1 MVTTA
6 DAGGEQRQNTLVPDE
21 RGMYFED
28 FEVGTKIVTT
38 GRTITEA
45 DITNYVCM
53 SGDFLPIHIDHE
65 YCKTMPYGKP
75 IAPGHLAMAVAAG
88 LLCQRGMSTNTVI
101 ALLGMDNW
109 RIFLPITAGVT
120 LRVEQT
126 VTKSRRSRKPG
137 RGIVTWERRIL
148 DQHNAVVQSMDVTV
162 MYKSRS

>member
-1 MVTTA
+1 M
-6 DAGGEQRQNTLVPDE
+6 AGGGAEPAQGGLVRDE

-28 FEVGTKIVTT
+28 FAVGTRVVTT
-38 GRTITEA
+38 GRTITAA

-65 YCKTMPYGKP
+65 YCKTTPYGQP

-101 ALLGMDNW
+101 ALLGMDRW

-120 LRVEQT
+120 LRVDQT
-126 VTKSRRSRKPG
+126 VTSARPSSKPG
-137 RGIVTWERRIL
+137 RGIVTWARQIL
-148 DQHNAVVQSMDVTV
+148 NQDDQVVQSMDVAV
-162 MYKSRS
+162 MYKSRG